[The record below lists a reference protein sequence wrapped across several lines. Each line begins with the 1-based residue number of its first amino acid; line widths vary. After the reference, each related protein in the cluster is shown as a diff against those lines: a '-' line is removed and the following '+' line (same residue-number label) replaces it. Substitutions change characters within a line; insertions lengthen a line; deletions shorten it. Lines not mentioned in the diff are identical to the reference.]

1 MNEKEWFF
9 EKYKDIFSM
18 GFKFKKTLFDRK
30 SEFQTVKILETEG
43 YGPMLIN
50 DDIIMTTERDEFIY
64 HEMIIHVPLF
74 THPNPENVLIIGG
87 GDGGSAREVLK
98 HKNVKKCTMIEIDSV
113 VVEACR
119 EHLKATSQGLD
130 HPLLD
135 LKFEDGAAYIA
146 QQQDAFDVIIVDSS
160 DPIGPSAVLFGDEFY
175 QNVHRALKKEGIV
188 VAQGESSFYEIE
200 IQKRL
205 LKTVHNL
212 FDKVGFYNYDNLTYS
227 SGCWS
232 FLFASKKYHPIKD
245 FRKEN
250 VKKSGIKF
258 RYYNEE
264 IHQASFCQ
272 PQFIKEAFEPL
283 WTL

>member
-1 MNEKEWFF
+1 MNEKDWFF
-9 EKYKDIFSM
+9 EKYEDILAL
-18 GFKFKKTLFDRK
+18 GFKFKKVLFHKK
-30 SEFQTVKILETEG
+30 SKFQTVKILETEG

-50 DDIIMTTERDEFIY
+50 DDIVMTTERDEFIY
-64 HEMIIHVPLF
+64 HEMISHVPLF

-87 GDGGSAREVLK
+87 GDGGTAREVLK
-98 HKNVKKCTMIEIDSV
+98 HKCVKKCTMIEIDSV

-119 EHLKATSQGLD
+119 KHLKVTSQGLN

-135 LKFEDGAAYIA
+135 LKFEDGAAYVSRQESI
-146 QQQDAFDVIIVDSS
+146 FDVIIVDSS

-175 QNVHRALKKEGIV
+175 QNVHRALKEGGIV
-188 VAQGESSFYEIE
+188 VAQGESSFYEME

-212 FDKVGFYNYDNLTYS
+212 FSKVGFYNYDNLTYS

-245 FRKEN
+245 FKEGRVN
-250 VKKSGIKF
+250 QSGIEF

-264 IHQASFCQ
+264 IHRASFCQ
-272 PQFIKEAFEPL
+272 PQFVKKVFESL

>member
-9 EKYKDIFSM
+9 EQYGNFLTLGFKYKKI
-18 GFKFKKTLFDRK
+18 LFDEK
-30 SEFQTVKILETEG
+30 SKFQTVKIIETEK
-43 YGPMLIN
+43 YGRMLIN
-50 DDIIMTTERDEFIY
+50 DGIVMTSEKDEFIY
-64 HEMIIHVPLF
+64 HEMISHVPLF
-74 THPNPENVLIIGG
+74 THPNPENVLVIGG
-87 GDGGSAREVLK
+87 GDGGTVREVLK
-98 HKNVKKCTMIEIDSV
+98 HKSVKKCTMVEIDPM

-119 EHLKATSQGLD
+119 KYLKETSKSLD

-135 LKFEDGAAYIA
+135 LKFEDGANYIA
-146 QQQDAFDVIIVDSS
+146 QQKNTFDVIIVDSS

-175 QNVHRALKKEGIV
+175 QNVHKALKEEGIV

-205 LKTVHNL
+205 LKTAHEL

-245 FRKEN
+245 FKKERIN
-250 VKKSGIKF
+250 QSGIKF
-258 RYYNEE
+258 HYYNEG
-264 IHQASFCQ
+264 IHEASFCQ
-272 PQFIKEAFEPL
+272 PQRIKEAFDSL